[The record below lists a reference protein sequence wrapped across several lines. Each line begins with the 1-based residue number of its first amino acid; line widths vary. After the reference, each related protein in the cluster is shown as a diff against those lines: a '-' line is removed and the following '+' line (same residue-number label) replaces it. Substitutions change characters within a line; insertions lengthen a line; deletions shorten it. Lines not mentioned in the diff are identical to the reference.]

1 MANVEYKSTSH
12 LAMTDQNNVYLDIY
26 EPRTIPDTG
35 DEFEYTLQYLSLIH
49 ISEPTRPY

>member
-35 DEFEYTLQYLSLIH
+35 DEFEYTLQYKHLSLIH
-49 ISEPTRPY
+49 I